1 MKTDTKG
8 RTTNFWGI
16 WAGEH
21 DETAELDLRE
31 GTTSVLWDEVPN
43 LTTFSTQSALT
54 DALCRTVY
62 PQYSQQVNA
71 NFAWSLWALYKRVQ
85 PGHFV
90 AMPLHDNYRGER
102 HFSLGVVVGEY
113 RYQPQRMGMH
123 SHRVIWL
130 YKRVPRSIL
139 PHDVD
144 AAISGHG
151 PSVTPIYVQDAVEL
165 TLLAIERY
173 VTEQE
178 PHAAQAAQATVTP

>member
-16 WAGEH
+16 WTGHH
-21 DETAELDLRE
+21 DETAELDLRV
-31 GTTSVLWDEVPN
+31 GTTSVFWDEVPN
-43 LTTFSTQSALT
+43 LATFPTQPALT

-62 PQYSQQVNA
+62 PQHSPQTNA
-71 NFAWSLWALYKRVQ
+71 SFAWSLWALYKRVQ

-90 AMPLHDNYRGER
+90 AMPLHDNDGGER

-123 SHRVIWL
+123 NRRVIWL

-139 PHDVD
+139 SRDVD
-144 AAISGHG
+144 EAISGHG
-151 PSVTPIYVQDAVEL
+151 PSVTPIYVEDAVKL
-165 TLLAIERY
+165 TLLAIEKY
-173 VTEQE
+173 LTGQE
-178 PHAAQAAQATVTP
+178 LRTAQDAQAITTP